1 MLLFRSDEHVSEWVR
16 QGNGPRGAILTL
28 DQLWGLA
35 SAWYGNRMDPDWHRR
50 APEEAE
56 AVFASLG
63 LTGDFWRLRPT

>member
-1 MLLFRSDEHVSEWVR
+1 
-16 QGNGPRGAILTL
+16 
-28 DQLWGLA
+28 
-35 SAWYGNRMDPDWHRR
+35 MDPDWHRR